1 MSFREPLLLVGLA
14 LVPVALAAYVVAQRR
29 RRRFAVRYT
38 NVDVLAS
45 VAARSNWTRH
55 IPALLALLA
64 LAALLIALARPERT
78 VAAEQ
83 RQAMVVMVTD
93 VSGSMRAT
101 DVQPTRLFAAKRAG
115 HALADKLPR
124 DFRLGLVGFSH
135 VASQLVEPTTDK
147 QRVKAGID
155 GLTPNGGTAMGDGLA
170 LGLGAAR
177 TPVSNELG
185 VPQRLP
191 AAIVLLSDGANTAGA
206 EDPIT
211 VAERARAQRVPVYT
225 VALGTGAGT
234 IEHTRRDGST
244 WTEPVPPDTTT
255 LIEIARETGG
265 RYYRAADAQ
274 RLTEIYRGLGTRL
287 ATRREKQE
295 VTAAFAGGALA
306 LLVFGMVAALARG
319 GRLP

>member
-64 LAALLIALARPERT
+64 LAALLVALARPERT

-101 DVQPTRLFAAKRAG
+101 DVQPSRLIAAKQAG

-147 QRVKAGID
+147 QRVKAGIES
-155 GLTPNGGTAMGDGLA
+155 LTLSGGTAMGDGLA
-170 LGLGAAR
+170 LGLEAAR
-177 TPVSNELG
+177 TPVTNELG

-191 AAIVLLSDGANTAGA
+191 AAIVLLSDGANTAGT

-211 VAERARAQRVPVYT
+211 VAERARGRRIPIYT
-225 VALGTGAGT
+225 VALGTAAGT

-244 WTEPVPPDTTT
+244 WTESVPPDTAT
-255 LIEIARETGG
+255 LQEIASETRG
-265 RYYRAADAQ
+265 RFYQAADAE
-274 RLTEIYRGLGTRL
+274 RLTDIYRSLGTRL